1 MQTLWARVAQ
11 SRCSCNCSSCFS
23 SATTVSRKTAA
34 APIRRRLGADDV
46 FAAFFSTVA
55 FASAIADSN
64 RKDAKREEW
73 TRVIKEAR
81 RDLRALKADQQ
92 RRIANLAHP
101 VPPAL
106 AAPHEER
113 STVDGKSWVEVL
125 DWGEEEIQD
134 RRALGYEDWQGLPL
148 DVLRTASRGQIED
161 LLRRHSHH
169 FPKFKSPHG
178 PDVWSTVTW
187 PYHIK
192 KMKTL
197 EWSIAQLALDLMSGV
212 PESQAWSLSNVRGVA
227 EEVMSQLSIMT
238 TDEIAPRR
246 SYISHLLLTLAR
258 RKDRDEYFHR
268 FESPKYP
275 NYSGSEANLPNGADQ
290 LNGKLHSLLEH
301 TTDGR
306 STRITELLPKIC
318 YYLLTSSSP
327 PNIHTYNLLISEF
340 AGARRDDLIHCLLR
354 SMYRTHMR
362 FNEVTHAETL
372 RHYVRTKD
380 RFRFDRHVQ
389 RMAGFEEGLEEAHP
403 QLDIPDLLKFQYR
416 VRVTRYSTDQLPAD
430 EYHEFSDLGKS
441 DLLALKKEAKVR
453 VYQKARCNLEV
464 HQALIHGAL
473 FFHRT
478 PEAMKHYRRMVSEG
492 WEPDQEILLGI
503 LRYCMLDREWEAGC
517 AIWRRLQAF
526 GLSIDERGV
535 ALMIQLCQRC
545 NKHEG
550 ILEILRYCISQGI
563 LPPTVLE
570 MGWHDAA
577 TYEDAQDM
585 LKGFGVAKDVR
596 ILKEGLHALLRE
608 LRTDYGITQEDS
620 KQIFSITNQ
629 IERSLRRPT
638 LDTISL
644 LHEAR
649 SYAATDH
656 KSSLL
661 HTKLLDSGERFLAMV
676 SEFHDVR
683 FTLKVRRL
691 EATLLEK
698 LSTFA
703 QWVAQCKSLLF
714 SFRLRGLENRVA
726 ATARFIEESRTRM
739 IGINTRIIPGKVRA
753 IGKQIDDIQYEM
765 SRYVDAYLAAL
776 VRTLHGRMGILSARI
791 RGTSIALSII
801 IRSIQDEA
809 ARHGSA
815 ERSSIQGKPLT
826 RITAGHKQVKRD
838 DKTEGPS
845 QPADVAK
852 LSLSIPI
859 SKHSPIAQEVHGQ
872 DPACPKVDELQA
884 QSQSRGQVRQEL
896 KIKRLQDS
904 RPTYDP
910 FMPIRK
916 LTIAD
921 VEMELTG
928 HAWRQ
933 QPSDLALS
941 HPSSRTDPVSVHK
954 LEHA

>member
-23 SATTVSRKTAA
+23 SATSVSRRTAA

-55 FASAIADSN
+55 FASAVADGN
-64 RKDAKREEW
+64 RKDVKREEW

-92 RRIANLAHP
+92 RRISNLAHP

-106 AAPHEER
+106 PAPHEER

-125 DWGEEEIQD
+125 DWGEEEIRD
-134 RRALGYEDWQGLPL
+134 RRALGFEDWQGLPL

-161 LLRRHSHH
+161 LLRKHTHH
-169 FPKFKSPHG
+169 FPRFKSSHG

-192 KMKTL
+192 KTKTL
-197 EWSIAQLALDLMSGV
+197 EWSIAQLALDLMSGM

-227 EEVMSQLSIMT
+227 EEVMSQLSIVT
-238 TDEIAPRR
+238 TDEIASRR
-246 SYISHLLLTLAR
+246 SYISHLLRTLAR
-258 RKDRDEYFHR
+258 RKDRDEYFHH

-275 NYSGSEANLPNGADQ
+275 NYSGSEANFPNAADQ
-290 LNGKLHSLLEH
+290 LNAKLHSLLEH

-306 STRITELLPKIC
+306 PTRITELLPKIC

-340 AGARRDDLIHCLLR
+340 AGARRDDLIHYLLR
-354 SMYRTHMR
+354 SIYRTHMR
-362 FNEVTHAETL
+362 SNEITLAETL

-416 VRVTRYSTDQLPAD
+416 VRVTRYSTDQLPVD

-473 FFHRT
+473 FFHGT

-517 AIWRRLQAF
+517 AMWRRLQTS
-526 GLSIDERGV
+526 GILIEQRGV
-535 ALMIQLCQRC
+535 ALMLQLCQRC

-550 ILEILRYCISQGI
+550 ILGILRYCISQGI

-570 MGWHDAA
+570 MAWHDAA
-577 TYEDAQDM
+577 TYKDAQDV
-585 LKGFGVAKDVR
+585 LKGFGVAKDVW
-596 ILKEGLHALLRE
+596 ILKEGLQALLRD
-608 LRTDYGITQEDS
+608 LQTNHGVTPEDS
-620 KQIFSITNQ
+620 KHIFFITNQ
-629 IERSLRRPT
+629 IERSLQRPT

-656 KSSLL
+656 KSSVLD
-661 HTKLLDSGERFLAMV
+661 TKLLDLGERFRAMV

-683 FTLKVRRL
+683 FSMKVIRL

-703 QWVAQCKSLLF
+703 QWLAECKSLLF

-765 SRYVDAYLAAL
+765 SRYVDAYFTAH
-776 VRTLHGRMGILSARI
+776 VRALHGRMGILSARI
-791 RGTSIALSII
+791 RGTSIQLSLL
-801 IRSIQDEA
+801 IRSLQFEA
-809 ARHGSA
+809 VRHGSA
-815 ERSSIQGKPLT
+815 ERSSIQGKFPT
-826 RITAGHKQVKRD
+826 GFAAGHEQVKRIVSI
-838 DKTEGPS
+838 EGPS
-845 QPADVAK
+845 QQADVAK
-852 LSLSIPI
+852 LTLSIPI
-859 SKHSPIAQEVHGQ
+859 SKHSPIAQEVHSQ
-872 DPACPKVDELQA
+872 DLASLRADELQA
-884 QSQSRGQVRQEL
+884 QPQSQGQVRQEL
-896 KIKRLQDS
+896 KIKRLQDP

-910 FMPIRK
+910 FVPTRK

-921 VEMELTG
+921 VEMGLTG

-933 QPSDLALS
+933 QPSDLDLI
-941 HPSSRTDPVSVHK
+941 HPSSRTDPVSVYES
-954 LEHA
+954 EHA

>member
-1 MQTLWARVAQ
+1 MQTLWARIAQ
-11 SRCSCNCSSCFS
+11 SRCSCNCSSCLS
-23 SATTVSRKTAA
+23 SATNVSRRTAA

-55 FASAIADSN
+55 FASAVADSN

-73 TRVIKEAR
+73 IRVIKEAR

-92 RRIANLAHP
+92 RRISNLAHP

-106 AAPHEER
+106 PAPHEER
-113 STVDGKSWVEVL
+113 STVDAKSWVEVL
-125 DWGEEEIQD
+125 DWGEEEIRD
-134 RRALGYEDWQGLPL
+134 RRALGFEDWQGLPL

-161 LLRRHSHH
+161 LLRKYTHH
-169 FPKFKSPHG
+169 FPRFKSSYG

-197 EWSIAQLALDLMSGV
+197 EWSIAQLAMDLMSGM

-227 EEVMSQLSIMT
+227 EEVMSQLSIVT
-238 TDEIAPRR
+238 IDEIASRR
-246 SYISHLLLTLAR
+246 VYISHLLGTLAR
-258 RKDRDEYFHR
+258 RKDRDEYFHH

-275 NYSGSEANLPNGADQ
+275 NYSGSEASLPNAADQ
-290 LNGKLHSLLEH
+290 LNEKLHSLLEH

-362 FNEVTHAETL
+362 SNEITLAETL

-403 QLDIPDLLKFQYR
+403 QLDIPELLKFQYR
-416 VRVTRYSTDQLPAD
+416 VRVTRYFTDQPPVD
-430 EYHEFSDLGKS
+430 EYHELSDLDES
-441 DLLALKKEAKVR
+441 DLLALKKEAKIK

-473 FFHRT
+473 FFHGT
-478 PEAMKHYRRMVSEG
+478 YEAIKHYRTMVSEG

-503 LRYCMLDREWEAGC
+503 LRYCILDLEWEAGC

-526 GLSIDERGV
+526 GTSMDERGV
-535 ALMIQLCQRC
+535 ALMLQLCQRC

-550 ILEILRYCISQGI
+550 ILETLRYCISQGI

-570 MGWHDAA
+570 IGWHDAA
-577 TYEDAQDM
+577 MYEDAQDV
-585 LKGFGVAKDVR
+585 LKGFGVAKDMW
-596 ILKEGLHALLRE
+596 ILKEGLHALLRG
-608 LRTDYGITQEDS
+608 LRTDYGITREDS
-620 KQIFSITNQ
+620 KHVFFITNQ

-638 LDTISL
+638 PDTISL

-661 HTKLLDSGERFLAMV
+661 DTKLLDSGEHILAMV

-683 FTLKVRRL
+683 FSMKVKRL

-698 LSTFA
+698 LSTIA
-703 QWVAQCKSLLF
+703 QWVKECRSMLF
-714 SFRLRGLENRVA
+714 SIRLRGHEDRAA
-726 ATARFIEESRTRM
+726 ATTRFIEESRTQV
-739 IGINTRIIPGKVRA
+739 ISINTRIIPGKVRA
-753 IGKQIDDIQYEM
+753 IGKQIGDIQYGI
-765 SRYVDAYLAAL
+765 SRYVVAYFVAH
-776 VRTLHGRMGILSARI
+776 VRTLHGRMGIVSARI
-791 RGTSIALSII
+791 RGTSIELSII
-801 IRSIQDEA
+801 IRSIQEEA
-809 ARHGSA
+809 VRHGSA
-815 ERSSIQGKPLT
+815 ERSSIQGKFPT
-826 RITAGHKQVKRD
+826 RITAGHKQVKRI
-838 DKTEGPS
+838 DKIERPS
-845 QPADVAK
+845 QQADVAK
-852 LSLSIPI
+852 LTLSIPV
-859 SKHSPIAQEVHGQ
+859 SKTSPIAQEVHGQ
-872 DPACPKVDELQA
+872 DSASPKADELQA
-884 QSQSRGQVRQEL
+884 QPQSQGQVL
-896 KIKRLQDS
+896 KIKRLQDA

-910 FMPIRK
+910 FVPTRK

-921 VEMELTG
+921 VEVGLTG
-928 HAWRQ
+928 HACWRQ
-933 QPSDLALS
+933 QPSDLDLI
-941 HPSSRTDPVSVHK
+941 HPSNRTDPVSVYE